1 MNFYKYVKMRTNET
15 AEISPAASPVAKNME
30 NPLQMAQKMVT
41 IQTQDLISQKLQ
53 NVQKTLRNLEKSM
66 DGQAMQQLY
75 QIQKEL
81 DDVRMGM
88 QTLRNMNE

>member
-1 MNFYKYVKMRTNET
+1 MNFYKYVKIRTNET
-15 AEISPAASPVAKNME
+15 AEISPVAKNME

-53 NVQKTLRNLEKSM
+53 NVQKALRNLEKSM
-66 DGQAMQQLY
+66 DGQAMQLVY

-88 QTLRNMNE
+88 YYLRNMNE

>member
-1 MNFYKYVKMRTNET
+1 MNFYKYVKIRTNET
-15 AEISPAASPVAKNME
+15 AEISPVAKNME
-30 NPLQMAQKMVT
+30 NPLQMALKMVT

-53 NVQKTLRNLEKSM
+53 NVQKALRNLEKSM
-66 DGQAMQQLY
+66 DGQAMQLVY

-88 QTLRNMNE
+88 YYLRNMNE